1 MGLANPLQQLSIPN
15 TRSSLRKPAARR
27 RGGGGGSGLWQR
39 LACLACLARPPSG
52 LPSATPSRPHCLGSP
67 RPRWEDGARVPLRL
81 LIKRGAKDLLS
92 RNTPRTVS
100 VKQCRLILGLCG
112 GCLPA
117 WLSACVLACQLACLS
132 ACLRFSLPACL
143 STCLP
148 VSLPAC
154 VSACLPAY
162 QLACL
167 STCLSACLSACLPV
181 NLSVCLPVSL
191 PASQPVCLPDC
202 QPASLH

>member
-1 MGLANPLQQLSIPN
+1 MAVSGKGL
-15 TRSSLRKPAARR
+15 
-27 RGGGGGSGLWQR
+27 
-39 LACLACLARPPSG
+39 LALLCLARPPSG
-52 LPSATPSRPHCLGSP
+52 LPSATPSRPHRLGSP

-112 GCLPA
+112 GG
-117 WLSACVLACQLACLS
+117 
-132 ACLRFSLPACL
+132 LPACL
-143 STCLP
+143 ALCLRACLSVCLP
-148 VSLPAC
+148 AFQP
-154 VSACLPAY
+154 ACLPAY

-167 STCLSACLSACLPV
+167 SACLPMFQPACLPI
-181 NLSVCLPVSL
+181 NLPACQPVCLPISL
-191 PASQPVCLPDC
+191 PACQPVCLPDC